1 MTEWA
6 GRALARAEIAKLA
19 EIDRTESVDGI
30 YYVRQ
35 GALVLEREHWDVPDW
50 SPAEKQRRIAALQ
63 ADYDRGCLF
72 FGALDGLVLAG
83 MAVLDPHPLPTGV
96 DRLNLAG
103 LWVSHAYR
111 GQGVGRAL
119 VQLAVAEAEARGA
132 RAVYVS
138 ATPSERTVRFY
149 RSAGFRLAT
158 PVDPGLYEREPE
170 DIHLELNLAENPQ
183 LSEEQEP

>member
-1 MTEWA
+1 MIDLNY
-6 GRALARAEIAKLA
+6 RALTRAEIAKLA
-19 EIDRTESVDGI
+19 QIDRTESVDGI

-35 GALVLEREHWDVPDW
+35 GALVLEAEHWDVPEW

-63 ADYDRGCLF
+63 ADYDQRCLF
-72 FGALDGLVLAG
+72 YGAFDGPCLVG
-83 MAVLDPHPLPTGV
+83 MAVLDPDPLPTGV
-96 DRLNLAG
+96 DRLNLVG
-103 LWVSHAYR
+103 LWVSHPYR
-111 GQGVGRAL
+111 GHGAGQAL
-119 VQLAVAEAEARGA
+119 LQLAVAEARARGA

-170 DIHLELNLAENPQ
+170 DIHLELS
-183 LSEEQEP
+183 LSES